1 MTMSDPADE
10 TAGMVDLMA
19 SEYGWTASQ
28 VMDTPVDQI
37 AQLMHA
43 ILNRRGVRTFRK
55 NLTRDADAPSLA
67 DRVRGIFSRV
77 DTTS

>member
-19 SEYGWTASQ
+19 SEYGWTATQ

-37 AQLMHA
+37 AQFMHA
-43 ILNRRGVRTFRK
+43 ILHRRGVRTFRK
-55 NLTRDADAPSLA
+55 NLSIDTEAPSLA
-67 DRVRGIFSRV
+67 DRVRGIFAKV
-77 DTTS
+77 DTPE